1 MQAVKNG
8 QTMLDFSQ
16 NSEAANNDISLAEHA
31 DSQNI
36 PTEEVK
42 LEDQNPS
49 KDNPAKTMTDYEK
62 MEDSIKEE
70 AQNKLDTI
78 SCEIVEVDVN
88 LLHKLDDHARVYL
101 GDIKRLEESFRL
113 KGPITPPK
121 IIETKSGRLEVF
133 DGWRSTKAAQNV
145 GYKKITCL
153 KYLGLTKEE
162 AANRSFLC
170 NEAQKTLTDIE
181 KAQYVKK
188 HIDKGLSHRQIA
200 TMLCYGS
207 STTVHNLYQLNFLS
221 PSIQSDISCNKLDST
236 KALLLT
242 KLPTDE
248 LRETI
253 SKKVQQKGL
262 SVQATKK
269 AVEEALELLEK
280 EGESPDDDQN
290 QATEFSH
297 IYLRHQPKMS
307 GEVEH
312 ESADLAVFTIPAPS
326 RFKCS
331 SRHDVQKYLNSL
343 TETIIETASAIKKG
357 GNVALLFQDYPDV
370 RPGMPFVSSTLILPY
385 FAETLRRRNVDM
397 VGRVTVS
404 INNKLLL
411 EKHKEKLSEQD
422 HTQFIIR
429 EVSANV
435 VFFRKG
441 AGREDVSQE
450 SIEQSVLPDD
460 ELLSL
465 TDCVWTLENDDAELC
480 QVEKNLCD
488 RVIRL
493 STFVDDIV
501 LFPNCFNTVGIA
513 AAHSAG
519 RKVIGYFNEP
529 DYRRNE
535 LVEIFGEPSKS
546 VRISPL
552 VNIATSYPD
561 CAASPLG
568 NKPKDINDITEM
580 TANQSV

>member
-1 MQAVKNG
+1 MQELKNG

-78 SCEIVEVDVN
+78 SCEIVDVDIN
-88 LLHKLDDHARVYL
+88 LLHKLDDHARGYL
-101 GDIKRLEESFRL
+101 GDIKRLEESCRL

-121 IIETKSGRLEVF
+121 IIETKSGRLEVL

-145 GYKKITCL
+145 GIKTITCL
-153 KYLGLTKEE
+153 KYSGLTKEE

-188 HIDKGLSHRQIA
+188 LIDKGHSHRQIA
-200 TMLCYGS
+200 TMLGYGS

-280 EGESPDDDQN
+280 EGESPDDDKN
-290 QATEFSH
+290 QATEFSD
-297 IYLRHQPKMS
+297 IYLRHQPNMS

-312 ESADLAVFTIPAPS
+312 ESAGLAVFTIPGPS
-326 RFKCS
+326 RYKCS

-357 GNVALLFQDYPDV
+357 GNVVLLFQDYPDV
-370 RPGMPFVSSTLILPY
+370 RPGMPFVSSTLIFPY
-385 FAETLRRRNVDM
+385 FAEILRRHNVDL

-429 EVSANV
+429 EVSANIA
-435 VFFRKG
+435 FFRKG
-441 AGREDVSQE
+441 AGREDVPQE

-460 ELLSL
+460 KLLSL
-465 TDCVWTLENDDAELC
+465 TDCVWPLENDDAELC
-480 QVEKNLCD
+480 QVEKILCD

-501 LFPNCFNTVGIA
+501 LFPNCYNTVGIA

-529 DYRRNE
+529 NYRRNE

-546 VRISPL
+546 VRVSPL

-568 NKPKDINDITEM
+568 NKHKYINEIKEM